1 MQTKEELLHEI
12 EAILT
17 YKPENKTTINPN
29 YLEFLELED
38 LENIKKGLLA
48 KLGKLK
54 EEDIRW
60 LEKFKKCDSSHIN
73 FSIPTRNP

>member
-12 EAILT
+12 EALLS
-17 YKPENKTTINPN
+17 YKPEEKTTINPN

-48 KLGKLK
+48 KIGKLSQK
-54 EEDIRW
+54 DILW
-60 LEKFKKCDSSHIN
+60 LEQFKKYE
-73 FSIPTRNP
+73 

>member
-12 EAILT
+12 EALLT

-38 LENIKKGLLA
+38 LEKIKQGLLN

-54 EEDIRW
+54 EEDIEW
-60 LEKFKKCDSSHIN
+60 LQQFKT
-73 FSIPTRNP
+73 P

>member
-12 EAILT
+12 EALLT

-38 LENIKKGLLA
+38 LEKIKQGLLD

-54 EEDIRW
+54 KEDIEW
-60 LEKFKKCDSSHIN
+60 LQQFKT
-73 FSIPTRNP
+73 P

>member
-12 EAILT
+12 EALLT

-38 LENIKKGLLA
+38 LEKIKQGLLD

-54 EEDIRW
+54 EEDIEW
-60 LEKFKKCDSSHIN
+60 LQQFKT
-73 FSIPTRNP
+73 P